1 MGQSTWGVTFSSR
14 WASLGFESLSTKA
27 YLFTSKMKLFL
38 VCCLVGASVAA
49 PGGYTGIGGV
59 YKNMNQNA
67 DYIGAARRATKMA
80 FDLFNDESLGFGD
93 VDRDARDTKVYVPAF
108 FTSQPQPVNTNLP
121 QHNRPG
127 RQTDQYYDL
136 PIYYKEYEP
145 RTQN

>member
-1 MGQSTWGVTFSSR
+1 MG
-14 WASLGFESLSTKA
+14 
-27 YLFTSKMKLFL
+27 
-38 VCCLVGASVAA
+38 
-49 PGGYTGIGGV
+49 GIGGV

-67 DYIGAARRATKMA
+67 DYIGAARKATKMA

-145 RTQN
+145 RTEQLSMPRLFCLPIMLTGDDMFSL